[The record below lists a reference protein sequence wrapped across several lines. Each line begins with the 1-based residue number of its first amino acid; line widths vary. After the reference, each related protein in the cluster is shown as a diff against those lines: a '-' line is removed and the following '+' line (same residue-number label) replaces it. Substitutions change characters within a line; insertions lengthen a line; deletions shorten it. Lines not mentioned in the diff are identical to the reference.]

1 MKKGIPLLIALVTIL
16 FLWIF
21 FSEEEPLT
29 GKFYK
34 APLPEK
40 FIKSSYYSEYNL
52 ENKFVIYVDFAKSA
66 KKRRLWVVDKGE
78 VIATSYT
85 AHGKKSASFSSYLAP
100 RRFSNVESSNQSSLG
115 IYRIY
120 PERNM
125 NPGKKHTCRCE
136 NYTQSNMCEHKGRKF
151 PINGLE
157 ESNNKAIDRG
167 VVIHTARYVS
177 EQGCTGNSDGCFT
190 VSPEVFEILQKK
202 RLLFLKKCYL
212 VAIK

>member
-1 MKKGIPLLIALVTIL
+1 MKKIIPLLIALVAIL

-21 FSEEEPLT
+21 FSKEEPLT
-29 GKFYK
+29 GEFYK

-52 ENKFVIYVDFAKSA
+52 ENKFVIYVDFSKSRI
-66 KKRRLWVVDKGE
+66 KRRLWVVDKGE

-100 RRFSNVESSNQSSLG
+100 RRFSNEEGSNQSSLG

-120 PERNM
+120 SERNM
-125 NPGKKHTCRCE
+125 NPGRKHTCTCE
-136 NYTQSNMCEHKGRKF
+136 NYTQSNTCEHKGRKF
-151 PINGLE
+151 PVNGLE

-167 VVIHTARYVS
+167 VVIHTASYVS

-190 VSPEVFEILQKK
+190 VSPEVFEILQNK
-202 RLLFLKKCYL
+202 RLLNLKNCYL
-212 VAIK
+212 VAIQ

>member
-1 MKKGIPLLIALVTIL
+1 MKKIIPLLIALVAIL

-21 FSEEEPLT
+21 FSKEEPLT
-29 GKFYK
+29 GEFYK

-66 KKRRLWVVDKGE
+66 KKRRLWVVDKG
-78 VIATSYT
+78 VVLATSYT
-85 AHGKKSASFSSYLAP
+85 SHGKKSAAFTNFLAP
-100 RRFSNVESSNQSSLG
+100 RSFSNEIGSNQSSLG

-120 PERNM
+120 PERRM
-125 NPGKKHTCRCE
+125 NPGKIHSCTCQKYLQEKKCAH
-136 NYTQSNMCEHKGRKF
+136 NARKF
-151 PINGLE
+151 PINGLV
-157 ESNNKAIDRG
+157 ESNNNAIERG

-177 EQGCTGNSDGCFT
+177 EKGCTGNSDGCFV
-190 VSPEVFEILQKK
+190 VSPEIFELLQHK

-212 VAIK
+212 VAIQ